1 MRSFE
6 EVTPER
12 GKQIQRFI
20 ARRAERRKAVHLE
33 ARTGE
38 QLPPLL
44 ELARIKASLE
54 SSGITQEE
62 IDAELARS
70 RERRLRKGLK

>member
-1 MRSFE
+1 
-6 EVTPER
+6 VTQTKKEKR
-12 GKQIQRFI
+12 EHLI
-20 ARRAERRKAVHLE
+20 ARKDREKQVHLE